1 MDTTDPLAMSV
12 REFLSA
18 TAAKTPTPGGG
29 SVAALVA
36 ALGASL
42 AQMSLGFS
50 VGKKALAP
58 HAEYH
63 TRLGERLDKYRL
75 MFETLVSEDIA
86 AFELYQ
92 QANAMNAGS
101 EKNQAL
107 QHATAAAVNVP
118 RELAKVS
125 LKLLEDLAE
134 FADKCNRWLITD
146 LLAAGALAVASVTL
160 SDYNVRI
167 NLPNVT
173 DPAVAGDI
181 RQSSSSDLARAK
193 TIHGQIEEST
203 KDMLG

>member
-29 SVAALVA
+29 SVAALA
-36 ALGASL
+36 AAFGASL
-42 AQMSLGFS
+42 AQMTLRFS
-50 VGKKALAP
+50 IGKKALAP

-63 TRLGERLDKYRL
+63 TRLTERLDKYRL
-75 MFETLVSEDIA
+75 IFETLVSEDIA

-92 QANAMNAGS
+92 QANAMDASS
-101 EKNQAL
+101 EKAQSL

-125 LKLLEDLAE
+125 LRLLEDLAE

-173 DPAVAGDI
+173 DPAVASDI

-193 TIHGQIEEST
+193 TIHRQIEEST